1 MEGEKEKPLVIG
13 KAAKP
18 RAFKYINANDLPVTW
33 RWNKKAWMNSELMA
47 EWLMQLD
54 RMMIRENRKIL
65 LFLDNACSHPRDI
78 RLQNIKLICLP
89 PNCTSVVQPLD
100 QGIIKSFKTLYRTF
114 IVK

>member
-54 RMMIRENRKIL
+54 RMMIRENRKFL

-78 RLQNIKLICLP
+78 QLQNIKLICLP